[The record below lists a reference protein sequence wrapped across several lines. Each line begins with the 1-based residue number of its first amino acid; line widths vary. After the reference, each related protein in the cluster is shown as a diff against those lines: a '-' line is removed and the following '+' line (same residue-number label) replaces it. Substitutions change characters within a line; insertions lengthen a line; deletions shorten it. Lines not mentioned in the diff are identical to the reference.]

1 MSDNNKAQHIAE
13 YIQSI
18 AAIEECMEPY
28 REQRKDLRKNYIENK
43 WLNKDDVSLAMKAFR
58 MLQQKVDFEDLSAIY
73 VLMSGVAI
81 IFAAIYM
88 LYMF

>member
-28 REQRKDLRKNYIENK
+28 REQRKDLRRNYIENK
-43 WLNKDDVSLAMKAFR
+43 WLDKDEISMAMRAFR
-58 MLQQKVDFEDLSAIY
+58 LLERDVDFDNLAEIYENLSY
-73 VLMSGVAI
+73 TLKGGDPHE
-81 IFAAIYM
+81 
-88 LYMF
+88 LGE

>member
-1 MSDNNKAQHIAE
+1 
-13 YIQSI
+13 
-18 AAIEECMEPY
+18 MEPY

-73 VLMSGVAI
+73 ENLSYTLNGGNPQELAE
-81 IFAAIYM
+81 
-88 LYMF
+88 

>member
-28 REQRKDLRKNYIENK
+28 REQRKDLRRNYIENK
-43 WLNKDDVSLAMKAFR
+43 WLYKGEISLAMKAFR
-58 MLQQKVDFEDLSAIY
+58 MLQHDVDFDNLSEIY
-73 VLMSGVAI
+73 ENLSYTLKGGDPHE
-81 IFAAIYM
+81 
-88 LYMF
+88 LGE

>member
-28 REQRKDLRKNYIENK
+28 REQRKDLRRNYIENK
-43 WLNKDDVSLAMKAFR
+43 WLDREEIKVAMKAFR
-58 MLQQKVDFEDLSAIY
+58 LFEEDIDFENLSEIY
-73 VLMSGVAI
+73 ENLSYTLKGGDPHELAE
-81 IFAAIYM
+81 
-88 LYMF
+88 

>member
-28 REQRKDLRKNYIENK
+28 REQRKELRKNYIENK
-43 WLNKDDVSLAMKAFR
+43 WLNKEDVSLAMKAFR
-58 MLQQKVDFEDLSAIY
+58 MLQQKIDFEDLSAIY
-73 VLMSGVAI
+73 ENLSYTLNGGNPQE
-81 IFAAIYM
+81 
-88 LYMF
+88 LSE

>member
-43 WLNKDDVSLAMKAFR
+43 WLNKDDISLAMKAFR
-58 MLQQKVDFEDLSAIY
+58 MLQQNQHKK
-73 VLMSGVAI
+73 
-81 IFAAIYM
+81 
-88 LYMF
+88 